1 VVLAELT
8 DEDLIAKWE
17 EFIEEYDYRGKITKI
32 SDNYPDERSLFVKFT
47 DLNRYDTDLT
57 IQLIERPLEVIK
69 AGEEA
74 IKRFVPPGVEAEI
87 HLRFFELPKDA
98 VVKIRDLRSKN
109 LGKFISI
116 EGLVKQST
124 EVRPRVHQ
132 SVFRCLRCG
141 TKISIWQEGGTLM
154 EPLECLREAEGGCG
168 RTASQTRFK
177 LLAEESEFLD
187 VQKIEVQ
194 EKPEL
199 LRGGEM
205 PQRLIAFLE
214 DDLTGEIWPGA
225 RVVLNG
231 ILRPAHL
238 KRGGAI
244 SRAAMFD
251 IFLDINSI
259 EKEREEFED
268 IEINPEDLERIQEVA
283 QDENVFRKLINSIC
297 PTMYGLDME
306 KEAMALQLFGGV
318 PKKMQDGT
326 KIRGDIHMLLVGDPG
341 TGKSQLLWYMGGL
354 APRGIY
360 TSGKASTAA
369 GLTAAAVKDATG
381 EGRWTLEAGT
391 VVLSD
396 KGLACI
402 DEIDKMDEKDRSS
415 IHEAMEQQTVS
426 IAKAGIQATLPAR
439 CSVLGA
445 ANFKLG
451 RYDPNRTIPEQI
463 NMPAT
468 LLSRFD
474 VIYSLIDK
482 PDSVKDR
489 ALADHILKEHLVGEK
504 MKRREMGET
513 VETDDIEE
521 RYAPAFEPLFLR
533 KYIAYAKRI
542 HPILSEEAMNIIRE
556 NYLNIRKQGE
566 GESPT
571 VPITPRQLEAYV
583 RLSEAS
589 ARAHLSPTVRKDDAE
604 RAVRIMEEW
613 LRRIAGTAGTF
624 DIDIVLTGI
633 SSSQRTQVSVL
644 REIIERVGV
653 TAEDGYVSESD
664 ITREAQD
671 KGLPGSKVESLL
683 ERLSQEGIVIRTPKG
698 YKLV

>member
-1 VVLAELT
+1 MLAELT
-8 DEDLIAKWE
+8 DEDLAAKME
-17 EFIEEYDYRGKITKI
+17 EFLEEFDYRGKIVRI
-32 SDNYPDERSLFVKFT
+32 ADNYPEERSLLVDFM
-47 DLNRYDTDLT
+47 DLNRFDTDIALQLFEKPQDT
-57 IQLIERPLEVIK
+57 IRSGER
-69 AGEEA
+69 A
-74 IKRFVPPGVEAEI
+74 IKSFVPPGIEADI
-87 HLRFFELPKDA
+87 HLRITGLPKDA
-98 VVKIRDLRSKN
+98 LVEIRDLRSKN
-109 LGKFISI
+109 LGKFVSV
-116 EGLVKQST
+116 EGLIKQST
-124 EVRPRVHQ
+124 EVRPRIFK
-132 SVFRCLRCG
+132 SVFQCVRCG
-141 TKISIWQEGGTLM
+141 TRIQLWQEGNTLM
-154 EPLECLREAEGGCG
+154 EPLECLKEGEGGCG
-168 RTASQTRFK
+168 RVASQTRFK
-177 LLAEESEFLD
+177 LVAEESRFLD
-187 VQKIEVQ
+187 VQRIEIQ

-205 PQRLIAFLE
+205 PQRLTAYLE
-214 DDLTGEIWPGA
+214 DDQTGVIWPGA

-231 ILRPAHL
+231 ILRAVQRR
-238 KRGGAI
+238 RGYGGTGA
-244 SRAAMFD
+244 ALFD
-251 IFLDINSI
+251 IMLNVNSI
-259 EKEREEFED
+259 EREKEEFED
-268 IEINPEDLERIQEVA
+268 IEISPEDVEEIESVA
-283 QDENVFRKLINSIC
+283 GDEGVFRKLINSIC

-306 KEAMALQLFGGV
+306 KEALVLQLFGGV
-318 PKKMQDGT
+318 AKKMKDGT

-341 TGKSQLLWYMGGL
+341 TGKSQLLWYMSGL
-354 APRGIY
+354 APRGVY

-451 RYDPNRTIPEQI
+451 RFDPNKNIPEQI
-463 NMPAT
+463 NLPAT

-474 VIYSLIDK
+474 VIYALMDR

-489 ALADHILKEHLVGEK
+489 ALADHILKEHMIGEK
-504 MKRREMGET
+504 LKRREMGEEIS
-513 VETDDIEE
+513 VDDAEV
-521 RYAPAFEPLFLR
+521 RYAPHFTPEFLR
-533 KYIAYAKRI
+533 KYVAYAKRV
-542 HPILSEEAMNIIRE
+542 HPILTEEASSIIRD

-566 GESPT
+566 GEGPT

-589 ARAHLSPTVRKDDAE
+589 ARAHLSQEVRKEDAE

-624 DIDIVLTGI
+624 DIDIVLTGM
-633 SSSQRTQVSVL
+633 SSSQRSQVYVI
-644 REIIERVGV
+644 REILERLGPRSS
-653 TAEDGYVSESD
+653 DGYVSEDEISK
-664 ITREAQD
+664 EAQD
-671 KGLPGSKVESLL
+671 RGLPGSKVESLL
-683 ERLSQEGIVIRTPKG
+683 DRMNQEGMVIRTPKG

>member
-1 VVLAELT
+1 MLSELT
-8 DEDLIAKWE
+8 DEDLVAKLE
-17 EFIEEYDYRGKITKI
+17 EFLEEFDYRGKIVRI
-32 SDNYPDERSLFVKFT
+32 ADNFPEERSLLVNFM
-47 DLNRYDTDLT
+47 DLNRFDTDITL
-57 IQLIERPLEVIK
+57 QLFERPQETLK
-69 AGEEA
+69 AGERA
-74 IKRFVPPGVEAEI
+74 IKSFIPPGIEADI
-87 HLRFFELPKDA
+87 HLRLTGLPKDA
-98 VVKIRDLRSKN
+98 MVEIRDLRSKN
-109 LGKFISI
+109 LGKFVSV
-116 EGLVKQST
+116 EGLIKQST
-124 EVRPRVHQ
+124 EVRPRIYK
-132 SVFRCLRCG
+132 SVFQCVRCG
-141 TKISIWQEGGTLM
+141 TKIIVWQEGNVLM
-154 EPLECLREAEGGCG
+154 EPLECLKEGEGGCG
-168 RTASQTRFK
+168 RVASQTRFK
-177 LLAEESEFLD
+177 LVAEESGFVD
-187 VQKIEVQ
+187 VQRIEIQ

-205 PQRLIAFLE
+205 PQRLTAYLE
-214 DDLTGEIWPGA
+214 DDQTGVIWPGA

-231 ILRPAHL
+231 ILRAVQRR
-238 KRGGAI
+238 RGYGSPGA
-244 SRAAMFD
+244 ALFD
-251 IFLDINSI
+251 IFLSVNSV
-259 EKEREEFED
+259 EKEKEEFED
-268 IEINPEDLERIQEVA
+268 IEISPEDVEEIETVA
-283 QDENVFRKLINSIC
+283 RDDGVFRKLINSIC

-306 KEAMALQLFGGV
+306 KEALVLQLFGGV
-318 PKKMQDGT
+318 PKKMKDGT

-341 TGKSQLLWYMGGL
+341 TGKSQLLWYMSGL
-354 APRGIY
+354 APRGVY

-451 RYDPNRTIPEQI
+451 RFDPNKTIPEQI

-474 VIYSLIDK
+474 VIYSLVDR

-489 ALADHILKEHLVGEK
+489 ALAEHILKEHWVGEK
-504 MKRREMGET
+504 LKRREMGE
-513 VETDDIEE
+513 ELAADDSEG
-521 RYAPAFEPLFLR
+521 RYAPHFTPEFLR
-533 KYIAYAKRI
+533 KYVAYAKRI
-542 HPILSEEAMNIIRE
+542 HPVLTEEATGIIRD

-566 GESPT
+566 GEGPT

-589 ARAHLSPTVRKDDAE
+589 AKAHLSPEVRKEDAE

-624 DIDIVLTGI
+624 DIDIVLTGM
-633 SSSQRTQVSVL
+633 SSSQRSQVYVI
-644 REIIERVGV
+644 REILERLGPRSS
-653 TAEDGYVSESD
+653 DGYVTEDEIS
-664 ITREAQD
+664 REAQER
-671 KGLPGSKVESLL
+671 GLPGSKVDSLL
-683 ERLSQEGIVIRTPKG
+683 DRMNQEGMVIRTPKG